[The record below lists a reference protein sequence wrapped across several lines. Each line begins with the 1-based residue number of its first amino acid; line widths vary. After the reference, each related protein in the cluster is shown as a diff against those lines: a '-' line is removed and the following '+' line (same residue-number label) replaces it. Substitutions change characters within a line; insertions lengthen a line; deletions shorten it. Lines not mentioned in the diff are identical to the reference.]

1 MSGHN
6 PASKRADASVTV
18 FLALSFALIAGL
30 VLGITEIS
38 RTAAHRYYMQ
48 VALNGGMESLFSQY
62 HRPLWEN
69 YRIFGLEYRDEGD
82 LQEELYDFM
91 EPYLKNRDLFPSG
104 LSEDHLDFYGHRHLS
119 EDTVFETEILDYMK
133 YGLVDQLLSFNE
145 AGLNESDLSQSLSD
159 FTKRATDMENLQKI
173 QAEYQLDTRHLVR
186 VENALNHIASL
197 SKSSISLHADGE
209 AALSRQD
216 ANAFYRASDVLK
228 AELDKFPA
236 AVSEYSKA
244 ADELSI
250 EIAELKQKLEDTRA
264 SLGPDSIRIV
274 ESELAGYEDYTL
286 RNGQIR
292 QKVEQIPAA
301 VEALHRHIDEICSD
315 VSDFEDWLAEAI
327 AETED
332 DEDEDGSDYDFSA
345 EIDAFYRSALSEW
358 QSLSLIR
365 YNAETSEINHN
376 NTRTLEN
383 LRDRL
388 SENLLSLVLPEG
400 AELPSDAALHDTEI
414 RFTADSE
421 ANPVELALIGEYALH
436 YFNGFHIKDKSEG
449 LPPSG
454 AGTLELEYLL
464 GGKASDRENL
474 SLMVTKL
481 IAVREGLNLLY
492 LYSDPGRK
500 AEARAFVS
508 TFLVTAGTPLLI
520 PVFTFFVLG
529 VWALAQAIMDVRTL
543 LSGGRVPL
551 IHNKQSWSINIKDLL
566 SLGENGF
573 SSGSS
578 AGHGLSYRD
587 YLRAFLYGEGLLHQ
601 NVINTRMLS
610 RIEKNL
616 DSGKFQPSGS
626 FAIDQCLYAIGAEI
640 GINARHSMY
649 SIGIL
654 RFAAGQ
660 DLSSRES
667 YAMKL
672 DSFYSYGN
680 DTQ

>member
-6 PASKRADASVTV
+6 PVSRGAGASVTV
-18 FLALSFALIAGL
+18 FLSISFALIAGL

-38 RTAAHRYYMQ
+38 RTASHRYYMQ

-69 YRIFGLEYRDEGD
+69 YRVFGLEYRDEGD
-82 LQEELYDFM
+82 LREELYDFM
-91 EPYLKNRDLFPSG
+91 EPYLKNRDLFPSS
-104 LSEDHLDFYGHRHLS
+104 LSEDQLNFYGHQHLS
-119 EDTVFETEILDYMK
+119 EGSVFETEILDYMK

-145 AGLNESDLSQSLSD
+145 TEFNESALSQNLSD
-159 FTKRATDMENLQKI
+159 FTKRAADMENLQKI
-173 QAEYQLDTRHLVR
+173 QSEYQLDTRHLVR

-197 SKSSISLHADGE
+197 SASTISLHADGE
-209 AALSRQD
+209 TTLSRQD
-216 ANAFYRASDVLK
+216 ANDFYRAADALK
-228 AELDKFPA
+228 AELDKFPDN
-236 AVSEYSKA
+236 VSEYSEA

-250 EIAELKQKLEDTRA
+250 QITELKQKLEDNRT

-274 ESELAGYEDYTL
+274 ESELAGYEDYTR

-301 VEALHRHIDEICSD
+301 AEALHQHIDKIRSD
-315 VSDFEDWLAEAI
+315 VSDFEAWLAEAI
-327 AETED
+327 AEAED
-332 DEDEDGSDYDFSA
+332 DEDEDSSDYDFSA

-376 NTRTLEN
+376 NKKTLEN

-388 SENLLSLVLPEG
+388 SGNLLSLVLPEG
-400 AELPSDAALHDTEI
+400 TELPSDAALHDTEI

-436 YFNGFHIKDKSEG
+436 YFNGFHIKDNSEW

-454 AGTLELEYLL
+454 AGSLELEYLL
-464 GGKASDRENL
+464 SGKASDRENL

-492 LYSDPGRK
+492 LCSDPGCK

-551 IHNKQSWSINIKDLL
+551 IHNKQSWNIDVKDLL
-566 SLGENGF
+566 SFGENEF

-578 AGHGLSYRD
+578 EGHGLSYRD
-587 YLRAFLYGEGLLHQ
+587 YLRAFLYGEGLLRQ
-601 NVINTRMLS
+601 NVLNTRMLS
-610 RIEKNL
+610 RIEQNL
-616 DSGKFQPSGS
+616 DSGEFQPSGS
-626 FAIDQCLYAIGAEI
+626 FAVDQCLYAIGTEA
-640 GINARHSMY
+640 GIHAKHSMY
-649 SIGIL
+649 NIGIL

-660 DLSSRES
+660 ELTDHES

-672 DSFYSYGN
+672 HSFYSYGN